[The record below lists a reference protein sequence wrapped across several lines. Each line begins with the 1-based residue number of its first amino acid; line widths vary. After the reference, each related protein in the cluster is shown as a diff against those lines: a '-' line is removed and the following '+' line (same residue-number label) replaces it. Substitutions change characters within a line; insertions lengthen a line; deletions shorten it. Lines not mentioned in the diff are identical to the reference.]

1 MNSLTLLIVAACCFI
16 LGYRYYSAF
25 LAARVM
31 MTDAERKTPAHR
43 FHDGKDYVPTNR
55 YVLFGHHFAAISGA
69 GPLIGPVLAAQ
80 WGVLPGAVWIV
91 VGAVLAGAVHDFIIL
106 VSSVRCRGMSL
117 SEIAGIYIGPTARIT
132 TSIAILFIIMTALA
146 GLAIAVVK
154 ALSESIWGT
163 FSIAA
168 TIPIALFVGLY
179 LHVLRPGKVAEASF
193 IGVSL
198 VFAAVI
204 LGAQVP
210 HASWGHY
217 FLLSERQLKIALPT
231 YGFIAS
237 VLPVWMLLCPRD
249 YLSSY
254 MKIGTIGLLAVGIA
268 VVHPQ
273 LRMPLTT
280 SFVSGGG
287 VVVPGTVWPFVC
299 ITIMCGAV
307 SGFHALIGSGTTP
320 KMINSEGDMR
330 FIGYGA
336 MLMEGF
342 VAITALIAA
351 TSLQPHDYFAINAK
365 SVSLIP
371 AWAASGG
378 NLDALTRMVGEQRL
392 LGRTGGA
399 VSLAVGMAQ
408 IFSGIPGLRS
418 LMAYW
423 YHFAIMFEA
432 LFILTAVDTGT
443 RVARFIVQE
452 FANLRRSARAAE
464 GTVTARPAVTCASP
478 AAAEGVPAPPRDS
491 HREAQAAGSASYPAV
506 IATSAIACLCWGYL
520 LYNND
525 IAAIW
530 PMFGIANQLLAAIA
544 LAIGTTVILRTSA
557 PAYALATALPMVFL
571 LVTTLYAGGLSVAH
585 NYLPQKS
592 YLNAGLTIVMM
603 VMAIIITLDAARVW
617 VQVRAGGAALASAE
631 VPAEAPN

>member
-1 MNSLTLLIVAACCFI
+1 MNSLTLLIGAACCFA
-16 LGYRYYSAF
+16 LGYRYYSVF
-25 LAARVM
+25 LASKVAMVK
-31 MTDAERKTPAHR
+31 AERSTPAHEL
-43 FHDGKDYVPTNR
+43 HDGKDYVPTNR

-80 WGVLPGAVWIV
+80 WGVLPGALWIV

-106 VSSVRCRGMSL
+106 VASVRCRGMSL
-117 SEIAGIYIGPTARIT
+117 SEIAGVHIGPFARII
-132 TSIAILFIIMTALA
+132 TSIAILFIIMCALA
-146 GLAIAVVK
+146 GLAISVVK
-154 ALSESIWGT
+154 ALADSMWGT

-179 LHVLRPGKVAEASF
+179 LHVLRPGKVAEASA

-198 VFAAVI
+198 VVAAVI
-204 LGAQVP
+204 FGASVP
-210 HASWGHY
+210 QMPWGHY
-217 FLLSERQLKIALPT
+217 FLLTERQLKILLPT

-254 MKIGTIGLLAVGIA
+254 MKIGTICLLAVGI
-268 VVHPQ
+268 VLVHPH

-280 SFVSGGG
+280 GFVSGGG

-299 ITIMCGAV
+299 ITIMCGAI
-307 SGFHALIGSGTTP
+307 SGFHALISSGTTP
-320 KMINSEGDMR
+320 KMINSEGDLR

-342 VAITALIAA
+342 VAMTALIAA
-351 TSLQPHDYFAINAK
+351 TALVPYDYFAINAK
-365 SVSLIP
+365 SLSMIP
-371 AWAASGG
+371 AWAGSSG
-378 NLDALTRMVGEQRL
+378 NLNALTQMVGEQRL
-392 LGRTGGA
+392 AGRTGGA

-408 IFSGIPGLRS
+408 IFSGIPGMRG

-452 FANLRRSARAAE
+452 FAHLRA
-464 GTVTARPAVTCASP
+464 G
-478 AAAEGVPAPPRDS
+478 AAAAGRS
-491 HREAQAAGSASYPAV
+491 SNAAIIV
-506 IATSAIACLCWGYL
+506 TSAAACFMWGYL
-520 LYNND
+520 LYGND
-525 IAAIW
+525 IMTIW

-544 LAIGTTVILRTSA
+544 LAIGTTVILRTTVA
-557 PAYALATALPMVFL
+557 KYALTTAIPLVFVF
-571 LVTTLYAGGLSVAH
+571 VTTLYAGWLNVTT
-585 NYLPQKS
+585 NYLPKQA
-592 YLNAGLTIVMM
+592 YLNAFLTIAMMLMSVM
-603 VMAIIITLDAARVW
+603 ITVASAVVW
-617 VQVRAGGAALASAE
+617 VRVLSGKEAP
-631 VPAEAPN
+631 VPAELAAEPASASGS

>member
-1 MNSLTLLIVAACCFI
+1 MNSLTLLIAAACCFA
-16 LGYRYYSAF
+16 LGYRFYSAF
-25 LAARVM
+25 LAARVAM
-31 MTDAERKTPAHR
+31 VNPDRATPAHE

-106 VSSVRCRGMSL
+106 VASVRCRGMSL
-117 SEIAGIYIGPTARIT
+117 SEIAGVHIGRLARIV
-132 TSIAILFIIMTALA
+132 TSIAILFIIMCALA
-146 GLAIAVVK
+146 GLAISVVK
-154 ALSESIWGT
+154 ALADSIWGT

-179 LHVLRPGKVAEASF
+179 LHVLRPGKVAEASV
-193 IGVSL
+193 IGVTL
-198 VFAAVI
+198 VI
-204 LGAQVP
+204 LAVVFGANVP
-210 HASWGHY
+210 NTAWGEH
-217 FLLSERQLKIALPT
+217 FRLTETQLKLLLPT

-254 MKIGTIGLLAVGIA
+254 MKIGTIALLAVGIA
-268 VVHPQ
+268 VVHPT

-280 SFVSGGG
+280 DFVRGGG

-299 ITIMCGAV
+299 VTIMCGAI
-307 SGFHALIGSGTTP
+307 SGFHALISSGTTP
-320 KMINSEGDMR
+320 KMINSEGDLR

-336 MLMEGF
+336 MMMEGF

-351 TSLQPHDYFAINAK
+351 SSLLPYDYFAINAK
-365 SVSLIP
+365 SVSLVP
-371 AWAASGG
+371 GWAGANSNLAS
-378 NLDALTRMVGEQRL
+378 LTQMVGEERL
-392 LGRTGGA
+392 AGRTGGA

-408 IFSGIPGLRS
+408 IFSGIPGMRG

-443 RVARFIVQE
+443 RVARFIVYE
-452 FANLRRSARAAE
+452 FAHLRQGASEASGGGNYRAIII
-464 GTVTARPAVTCASP
+464 TS
-478 AAAEGVPAPPRDS
+478 AAACFG
-491 HREAQAAGSASYPAV
+491 
-506 IATSAIACLCWGYL
+506 WGYL
-520 LYNND
+520 LYGND
-525 IAAIW
+525 IMTIW

-544 LAIGTTVILRTSA
+544 LAIGTTVILRTTVA
-557 PAYALATALPMVFL
+557 KYALTTALPLAFVF
-571 LVTTLYAGGLSVAH
+571 VTTLYAGWLNVTT
-585 NYLPQKS
+585 NYLPKHS
-592 YLNAGLTIVMM
+592 YLNAFLTVAMM
-603 VMAIIITLDAARVW
+603 VMSVIIVITSAHAWARILSGREAPAI
-617 VQVRAGGAALASAE
+617 E
-631 VPAEAPN
+631 EPAEPTAKVTSAGRS